1 MFLHLDEDTHI
12 HFLLNYQKMIF
23 TSHMLYGLQCV
34 LFHSDKKLKRDGKAK
49 KAQPDH
55 LQHIPYR
62 LREIMKSKE
71 KMKSAASTAKKLK
84 EGEKSFFLSLLHIL
98 KQNFFF

>member
-1 MFLHLDEDTHI
+1 
-12 HFLLNYQKMIF
+12 
-23 TSHMLYGLQCV
+23 MLYGLQCF

-49 KAQPDH
+49 KAKPDH

-71 KMKSAASTAKKLK
+71 KMKPASKAKKLK
-84 EGEKSFFLSLLHIL
+84 EGEKSFFLSLYSNMYSNE
-98 KQNFFF
+98 NFF